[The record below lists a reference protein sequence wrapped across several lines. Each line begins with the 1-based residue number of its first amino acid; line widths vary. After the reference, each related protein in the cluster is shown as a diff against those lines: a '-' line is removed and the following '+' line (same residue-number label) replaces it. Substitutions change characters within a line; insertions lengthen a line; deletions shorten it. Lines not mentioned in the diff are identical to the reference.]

1 MNKKYV
7 KIGESNGEIVFE
19 EVEVTQ
25 EEILKQKR
33 EEELKQEERRKKYP
47 LPLSKEIRIEILRRC
62 EILQYLGDCAIMSDF
77 YDSTDE
83 QLVEDYSWVL
93 DDEHNDLAEPF
104 NITI

>member
-25 EEILKQKR
+25 EEILKEKR
-33 EEELKQEERRKKYP
+33 EEQLKQEERRKKYP

-62 EILQYLGDCAIMSDF
+62 EILQYLGDCGIMSDF
-77 YDSTDE
+77 DDSTDE
-83 QLVEDYSWVL
+83 QLVEYYSWVL
-93 DDEHNDLAEPF
+93 DDEHSDLAEPF